1 MKSPSSPM
9 SPLVLNKG
17 NALGASE
24 EEPPACSDKR
34 SLRRRA
40 SAANSDARGE
50 AIPVAILFLGVIFT
64 IFLGVH
70 LVIMAMAR
78 TAVQSAADA
87 AVVAAQSALPSERVA
102 EGMLAARIALVAS
115 SSTVR
120 ETRPPAIVV
129 ENGRGVVQ
137 ALVFAGAISPILGGV
152 EVTAL
157 ACGPLDNLTASE
169 LTETDPWTC

>member
-1 MKSPSSPM
+1 MRPFF
-9 SPLVLNKG
+9 LNRE

-24 EEPPACSDKR
+24 GEPPACSAER
-34 SLRRRA
+34 SLRGRA

-129 ENGRGVVQ
+129 EDGRGVVQ